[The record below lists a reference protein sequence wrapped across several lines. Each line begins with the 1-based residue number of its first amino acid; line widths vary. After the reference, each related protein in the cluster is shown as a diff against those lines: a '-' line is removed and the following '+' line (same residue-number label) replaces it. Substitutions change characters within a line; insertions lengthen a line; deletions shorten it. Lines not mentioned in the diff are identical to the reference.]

1 MTMNNTICTAGD
13 HNFPLAGVR
22 KPLYD
27 YLRFETSACT
37 TYYRREGN
45 WKRERNCFL
54 RAQE

>member
-45 WKRERNCFL
+45 WKRERNWFL